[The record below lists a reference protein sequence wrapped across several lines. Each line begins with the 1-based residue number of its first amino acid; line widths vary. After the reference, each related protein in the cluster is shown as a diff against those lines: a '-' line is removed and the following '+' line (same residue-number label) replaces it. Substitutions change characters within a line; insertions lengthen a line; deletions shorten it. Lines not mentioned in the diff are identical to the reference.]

1 MSGLQHRVCSSV
13 WRVNKRRVQILG
25 HQSADLVGTVVVR
38 HSRACCAQWV
48 IRVRPRAR
56 RSIPLEFNGGM
67 GFELLFCSAQ
77 VEGSIRLIYRKEM
90 GMDCT
95 VSRGL
100 RFVMKVAIC
109 EGLL

>member
-1 MSGLQHRVCSSV
+1 
-13 WRVNKRRVQILG
+13 
-25 HQSADLVGTVVVR
+25 
-38 HSRACCAQWV
+38 
-48 IRVRPRAR
+48 
-56 RSIPLEFNGGM
+56 M

-100 RFVMKVAIC
+100 RFAMEVAIC